1 MRESLQHLTKKQKRR
16 FGILTFAVLILF
28 SGAVIAWIGVPMLR
42 LLEDP
47 EAFRTQV
54 NELGIAGR
62 LLFIAMSVFQV
73 VFAVVP
79 GEPFEVGAGY
89 AFGAIEGTL
98 LCILSTTLGGALV
111 FLLVKRFGIR
121 FVEIFFPIEKIRSL
135 WFLRT
140 EKRRNRIT
148 FLVFLI
154 PGTPKD
160 LLCYFVGLTDMKLG
174 TWILISSIARL
185 PSIVTSTVG
194 GDALGTRRYWQAIL
208 VLAITALISG
218 FGFLLYKRI
227 IKPRRTK
234 KETLCPSHEKETS
247 HVCKSNSRISEA
259 AERTDEHVRDLSDQS
274 GDAQGG

>member
-16 FGILTFAVLILF
+16 FGILTFCILLLF
-28 SGAVIAWIGVPMLR
+28 SGAVITWVGVPMLR

-62 LLFIAMSVFQV
+62 LLFLAMSVFQV

-98 LCILSTTLGGALV
+98 LCILSTTLGGVLV

-174 TWILISSIARL
+174 TWVLISSIARL

-208 VLAITALISG
+208 VLAVTALISG
-218 FGFLLYKRI
+218 LGILLYQRI

-234 KETLCPSHEKETS
+234 KETLCPSHERETS
-247 HVCKSNSRISEA
+247 HVCKSNSRIPEGN
-259 AERTDEHVRDLSDQS
+259 ERETQHLRDLPDPHE
-274 GDAQGG
+274 DAPGH